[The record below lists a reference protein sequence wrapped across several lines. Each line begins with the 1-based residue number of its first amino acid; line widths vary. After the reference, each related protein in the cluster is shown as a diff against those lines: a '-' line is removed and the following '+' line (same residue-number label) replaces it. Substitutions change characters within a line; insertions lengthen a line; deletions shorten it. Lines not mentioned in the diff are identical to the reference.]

1 MKENS
6 WYLIKTFLDSH
17 SHEEVIKGIVSHIS
31 KITDNEKL
39 DIIYLDYLDNDSI
52 TSIFNDEFIQ
62 LIEGKDEE
70 QT

>member
-6 WYLIKTFLDSH
+6 WYLIKTFLDSY

-39 DIIYLDYLDNDSI
+39 DVIYLDYLDNDSI

-62 LIEGKDEE
+62 LIEGKEE
-70 QT
+70 E